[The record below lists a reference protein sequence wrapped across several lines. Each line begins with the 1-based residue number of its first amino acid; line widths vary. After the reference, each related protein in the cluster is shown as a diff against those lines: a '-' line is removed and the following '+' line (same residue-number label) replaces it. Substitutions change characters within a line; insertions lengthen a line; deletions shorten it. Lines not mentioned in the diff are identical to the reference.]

1 MVRSIFSGGFMKS
14 HDLNEA
20 FSKLSTPLIADACVK
35 KSIPMRVA
43 QIGIRPLVSQYR
55 IAGRVLPARHYG
67 SVDVFFE
74 AMETAEPG
82 DILVIDNQGRTD
94 EGCIGD
100 LTALESRASGLGGII
115 VWGTH
120 RDTAELV
127 EIGFPVFSYGSCP
140 TGPQRLDTREP
151 DSLVSANFGSFKV
164 GKNDTVFGDVDG
176 VIFTPMGAVEEVLA
190 AAESIW
196 RTERNQ
202 AEVLKS
208 GKTMREQLRF
218 KEFLEKR
225 AKDGAYTFRKH
236 LREIGGAI
244 EE

>member
-1 MVRSIFSGGFMKS
+1 MKS
-14 HDLNEA
+14 HNLNEA

-43 QIGIRPLVSQYR
+43 HIGIRPLVSQYR

-82 DILVIDNQGRTD
+82 DILVIDNQGRID

-100 LTALESRASGLGGII
+100 LTALEARASRLGGII

-140 TGPQRLDTREP
+140 AGPQRLDPREP
-151 DSLVSANFGSFKV
+151 DSLLSANFGSFKV
-164 GKNDTVFGDVDG
+164 GKNDVVFADVDG
-176 VIFTPMGAVEEVLA
+176 VIFTPIGNVEEVLSV
-190 AAESIW
+190 AESIW
-196 RTERNQ
+196 RKERNQ
-202 AEVLKS
+202 AEELKS

-218 KEFLEKR
+218 KEYLEKK
-225 AKDGAYTFRKH
+225 AKDVAYTFRKH